1 MEPSATYPALSWRRG
16 GVRIAWSQACDGDQR
31 DPGLRSRFLARVGAP
46 LPCLVPRQVHGAVV
60 AGDGDDLTLAD
71 GVVTGRAVAVGAYGA
86 DCPGLLLV
94 ADDALAIA
102 HCGWRG
108 TAAGIVG
115 QAVAALAQRSRQL
128 PAAWQ
133 AFIGP
138 GISGERYEVD
148 DPVLN
153 ARIWPAP
160 ALRPTRPG
168 RAFLDL
174 ATVIVSDLAAHGV
187 RDVASSGV
195 CTASDPRL
203 HSHRRSGP
211 GIVQLLVAWR
221 AGNDDQGS
229 VAASP
234 WSSGKES

>member
-1 MEPSATYPALSWRRG
+1 MVPSSHPALSWRLG
-16 GVRIAWSQACDGDQR
+16 GVRIAWSQASDGDQR
-31 DPGLRSRFLARVGAP
+31 DSGLRSQFLARVGAP
-46 LPCLVPRQVHGAVV
+46 SPCLVPRQVHGAVV
-60 AGDGDDLTLAD
+60 ADDGDELTQAD

-86 DCPGLLLV
+86 DCPGLVLV

-115 QAVAALAQRSRQL
+115 RAVAALARRSRR
-128 PAAWQ
+128 PPVSWK

-148 DPVLN
+148 APVLN
-153 ARIWPAP
+153 ARVWPAP
-160 ALRPTRPG
+160 ALRPARPG
-168 RAFLDL
+168 RALLDL
-174 ATVIVSDLAAHGV
+174 ATVIVSDLAVHDV

-195 CTASDPRL
+195 CTASDPRM

-221 AGNDDQGS
+221 AGGGDPAQ
-229 VAASP
+229 AP
-234 WSSGKES
+234 TGKES